1 MTADARVT
9 KRSLS
14 VAGHR
19 TSISLEAPFWDGLRT
34 LAAARGL
41 SIQRLVEEID
51 AERGPA
57 NLSSA
62 IRVRV
67 LDAAREGLLAGARP
81 GAADPETGRPD
92 GGA

>member
-1 MTADARVT
+1 MTADARTT

-19 TSISLEAPFWDGLRT
+19 TSISLEAPFWDGLRG

-51 AERGPA
+51 AARGPA

-67 LDAAREGLLAGARP
+67 GEAAREGVRGRARP
-81 GAADPETGRPD
+81 AAADPETGRLD

>member
-1 MTADARVT
+1 MSADARVA

-19 TSISLEAPFWDGLRT
+19 TSISLEEPFWDGLRA

-51 AERGPA
+51 AARGPA

-62 IRVRV
+62 IRVAV
-67 LDAAREGLLAGARP
+67 LEAARDGALADARP
-81 GAADPETGRPD
+81 GPD
-92 GGA
+92 GPATERLDRGA